1 MNWIKKITP
10 RVALLLALPLVVI
23 ACTVSYKF
31 NGSSINYDKVKTIS
45 IADFPIK
52 SEYVY
57 APLATKFNE
66 DLKDIFI
73 RQTRLQLLKP
83 NQNADLQIDGEITGY
98 NQYNQAVSAD
108 GYSSET
114 KLTITVNVRF
124 VNNTNHAEDFE
135 QQFSAFRTYDSSQ
148 LLTAVQD
155 GLIAEMTKEITDQ
168 IFNATSVN
176 FQQWIQ
182 HPETLDRDTL
192 YELRNMLARY
202 PYFQSL
208 RLLYLKNL
216 YILHDINFGA
226 ELRKAVLYIADRRKL
241 FQLIEGD
248 RFAVQSR
255 KKGVPLTEVLK
266 NEPSVDRTL
275 ALIDAFLSTVP
286 EEVVGQTTFDYSMDY
301 TTYLLEDNTT
311 AAESEEVAPKLKG
324 YELIDDFIEKSESEA
339 PLCLKPLKEEAEI
352 SVTPSEEVSAAEEED
367 DSCFTETLAKIYVKQ
382 QRYSKALEII
392 KKLSLKYPKKNAY
405 FADQIRFLEKLIIN
419 ANSK

>member
-1 MNWIKKITP
+1 M
-10 RVALLLALPLVVI
+10 
-23 ACTVSYKF
+23 
-31 NGSSINYDKVKTIS
+31 
-45 IADFPIK
+45 
-52 SEYVY
+52 
-57 APLATKFNE
+57 
-66 DLKDIFI
+66 
-73 RQTRLQLLKP
+73 
-83 NQNADLQIDGEITGY
+83 
-98 NQYNQAVSAD
+98 
-108 GYSSET
+108 
-114 KLTITVNVRF
+114 
-124 VNNTNHAEDFE
+124 
-135 QQFSAFRTYDSSQ
+135 
-148 LLTAVQD
+148 
-155 GLIAEMTKEITDQ
+155 
-168 IFNATSVN
+168 TSVN

-255 KKGVPLTEVLK
+255 KKGVPLTEV
-266 NEPSVDRTL
+266 
-275 ALIDAFLSTVP
+275 A
-286 EEVVGQTTFDYSMDY
+286 GQTPFDYSMDY